1 MGWQCLRMRTAHEA
15 HAPPSSLIGN
25 PMAISV
31 VVSLTR
37 DCARIE
43 VHVHHN
49 ASLNRKLLGYFVL
62 REAVLMVC

>member
-1 MGWQCLRMRTAHEA
+1 
-15 HAPPSSLIGN
+15 
-25 PMAISV
+25 MAISV